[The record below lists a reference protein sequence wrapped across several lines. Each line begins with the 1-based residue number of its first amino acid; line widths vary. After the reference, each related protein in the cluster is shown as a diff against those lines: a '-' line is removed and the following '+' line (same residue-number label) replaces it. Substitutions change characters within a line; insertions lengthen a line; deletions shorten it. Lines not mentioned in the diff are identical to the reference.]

1 MALFHMPVKWE
12 SEGKRGR
19 GIFISLTL
27 PCEGGGGV
35 LIDLKVSAYVK
46 EMVLIFPC

>member
-1 MALFHMPVKWE
+1 MQNKWE

-27 PCEGGGGV
+27 PWEGEGGA
-35 LIDLKVSAYVK
+35 LIDLKVSAHVK
-46 EMVLIFPC
+46 EMVLIFSC